1 MSSMIPTSANN
12 PICIYRSCTR
22 VSRIYYKTIDTYR
35 YMLHVDQ
42 RPTYKFIFFGV
53 KIYKLNYFDQ
63 CISKLSIGNIFDG
76 ESKHLPTH

>member
-53 KIYKLNYFDQ
+53 KI
-63 CISKLSIGNIFDG
+63 
-76 ESKHLPTH
+76 